1 MVKMRTKLKCEEHGT
16 DISTHDDSRDTEN
29 SCSKERQRGAGD
41 THKQVKE
48 QARQTDERTNAFKSR
63 GKYNT
68 LPRVKLLF

>member
-16 DISTHDDSRDTEN
+16 DISTHDDSRDTKN

-48 QARQTDERTNAFKSR
+48 QARQTDERTGDKE
-63 GKYNT
+63 GKNK
-68 LPRVKLLF
+68 RFQK

>member
-41 THKQVKE
+41 THKQVRE
-48 QARQTDERTNAFKSR
+48 QVTKKVRTNAFKSR